1 MTGHTI
7 LLTGFGRV
15 VDYTCAVS
23 TYYGCT
29 HRVVD
34 YTWAA
39 LTPTVLPGYDV
50 AAVAPLL
57 PPRTANR
64 AALGLA
70 ALPLKHGLAY
80 TFEVSSSE

>member
-1 MTGHTI
+1 M
-7 LLTGFGRV
+7 
-15 VDYTCAVS
+15 
-23 TYYGCT
+23 
-29 HRVVD
+29 VD

-39 LTPTVLPGYDV
+39 LTPTMLPGYDV

-57 PPRTANR
+57 PPSTANR

-80 TFEVSSSE
+80 TFEVSSE